1 MGAEKQIDRRIPV
14 AVLTGFLGAGKT
26 TLLNQLLKEPDFQ
39 DTAVIINELGEI
51 GVDHHLVNVLDEH
64 TFLLAAGCICCSVQG
79 ELVDTLKQLFMRVT
93 NKEIKPFKRVIIET
107 TGLADPS
114 PVLYSLRN
122 EGFLEDRYRF
132 DGTCTVVDAKLDLDT
147 IQRRPEAA
155 QQIALADLIVLSKT
169 DLVSDERRSQ
179 IEATLSTMNASA
191 QQISSD
197 QVASIAQLFGQ
208 LNPVQTNQPAKATR
222 TWLTG
227 QARPLGRLRPSL
239 ASNTRRSLGEQHPGV
254 STFVLRLN
262 ESLSPLRFFTCM
274 EALQIFYGKQIL
286 RFKGIVQFEG
296 KDQWQVIQGV
306 HGQLYPLGTLD
317 SVIDPEWRSCLVFI
331 VDRLDHKEIEEDIQ
345 NILFNPQHQAAP
357 A

>member
-132 DGTCTVVDAKLDLDT
+132 DGTCTVVDAQLDLDT

-169 DLVSDERRSQ
+169 DLVSDERRCQ

-191 QQISSD
+191 QQIGSD

-208 LNPVQTNQPAKATR
+208 LNPVQTDQPATATR

-227 QARPLGRLRPSL
+227 QARPLGRLRLSL
-239 ASNTRRSLGEQHPGV
+239 APNTRRSLGEQHPGV
-254 STFVLRLN
+254 STFVLHFN
-262 ESLSPLRFFTCM
+262 EALSPLRFFTCM

-296 KDQWQVIQGV
+296 KDHWQVIQGV

-317 SVIDPEWRSCLVFI
+317 SVIDPEWCSCLVFI

-345 NILFNPQHQAAP
+345 NILFNPQHQTA
-357 A
+357 